1 MKAFEFESA
10 AALYKTAEW
19 SDLDENAD
27 KEARLS
33 GNYAHDKLLQG
44 HNIRNS
50 EVRKMIFEHFA
61 CDLILCLFVKT

>member
-50 EVRKMIFEHFA
+50 EVRNIEHFA
-61 CDLILCLFVKT
+61 CDLILCLFVKS